1 MTIKL
6 SRVGFSAIVTA
17 TLVLSACGSSGSD
30 GDTVQNDASLNNEL
44 NSELNNDLSNELS
57 EESTDVM
64 PADNAVDPAVSEDQ
78 DDNSSGNPVAAT
90 NLPEDC
96 GIITIPNGARFC
108 ISAGDDRRLFSLNES
123 GDVNFS
129 TTLPENLSFTSTRI
143 FSGTNLYVLN
153 PTTTDSNNWV
163 VTAIDAGGNLQFTS
177 SLGNNIAG
185 IENGF
190 SIAPF
195 LILHAISPAGE
206 SRIIQ
211 IDETTGDTSNTLNLA
226 GQSIDRVGSESF
238 DGATFISIVS
248 NGQTTYRDS
257 ERLEPYARGFTLS
270 PDTLQSEFANLM
282 NITRANYLAQFID
295 IFNQTNAF
303 AGTTSAR
310 TTLPCAVGGT
320 VEVLPESSFF
330 FVNDITR
337 AYSYVDCV
345 LIDRTINGTII
356 YQSLTTPLGNNVT
369 EISESL
375 SFDSTSISRLL
386 DNTEVAGTFSNELFE
401 VTATLNNEIRV
412 NDGDTIIEINRD
424 VTTNV
429 NRYSQSSANVELV
442 TITDSTYQN
451 KTNQLL
457 QATNGVASAR
467 ESGSMNLQTE
477 SGLSISLE
485 ITEPLFYEVLGEQ
498 SQGEE
503 VTAAPLAGL
512 ARVRSSDGSALDV
525 NANLAGIDMQNYLLN
540 QAGMETS
547 IDGSWNVSPINIRP
561 SLIELP

>member
-44 NSELNNDLSNELS
+44 NSDLSNELS

-153 PTTTDSNNWV
+153 PTTNDSNNWV

-211 IDETTGDTSNTLNLA
+211 IDETTGAMGNTLNLA
-226 GQSIDRVGSESF
+226 GQTIDRVGSESF

-295 IFNQTNAF
+295 IFNQTNAL
-303 AGTTSAR
+303 AGTTAAR
-310 TTLPCAVGGT
+310 TTLPCAAGGT
-320 VEVLPESSFF
+320 IEVLPQSSFF
-330 FVNDITR
+330 FSNDITR

-356 YQSLTTPLGNNVT
+356 YQSLTTPPDNPSNTIT

-375 SFDSTSISRLL
+375 TFDGTSINRLL
-386 DNTEVAGTFSNELFE
+386 DNTELAGTFSNELFE
-401 VTATLNNEIRV
+401 VSATLTNEISV
-412 NDGDTIIEINRD
+412 NDGGTIMEINRD

-429 NRYSQSSANVELV
+429 SRYSQSSANVELV

-457 QATNGVASAR
+457 QEAANGVASAR
-467 ESGSMNLQTE
+467 ESGSMNLQIE

-503 VTAAPLAGL
+503 VNSAPLAGL

-525 NANLAGIDMQNYLLN
+525 NANLAGVDMQNYLLN
-540 QAGMETS
+540 QAGIETS

-561 SLIELP
+561 SLIQLP